1 MSEKSGP
8 SGRNIDLSE
17 SNEYSKLGEEA
28 KSIELPTVIER
39 SDIEPHAIATGETEI
54 VLQRHGKYA
63 RKSEQGELGSL
74 TDVASEKAAA
84 AEYFSKFL
92 EQLPEDERQS
102 VDILFVASDTQYRGA
117 GKRSLETAIVAQEA
131 ATEVLEEQGASGS
144 RILNVTNDLRG
155 DGGPRPM
162 PKMREPQMFTKSPDF
177 VKFLEDNYDADMGL
191 KFWIAFEEDL
201 EKDTREQMG
210 AEGPDEIA
218 DRMGFSVRALARYA
232 QAYHNSN
239 PDRRLVI
246 WADTHYDTISPF
258 VKRDVF
264 GVGKEA
270 QLLVD
275 YGAGITI
282 DIDSEGKAKT
292 ELGGKEYEVPLAK
305 AAS

>member
-1 MSEKSGP
+1 MATEKDTGP
-8 SGRNIDLSE
+8 SGRNVDMSQAEQYAGLE
-17 SNEYSKLGEEA
+17 QDEVKP
-28 KSIELPTVIER
+28 ELPTSIER
-39 SDIEPHAIATGETEI
+39 SDIQPHAIETGETEL

-63 RKSEQGELGSL
+63 RNAEQGEVGSL
-74 TDVASEKAAA
+74 TDYEGEKTAA

-92 EQLPEDERQS
+92 EQLPEDERGS
-102 VDILFVASDTQYRGA
+102 VDVLIVASDTQYKGGGR
-117 GKRSLETAIVAQEA
+117 RSLETAVAAQEA
-131 ATEVLEEQGASGS
+131 AQEVLADVEGT
-144 RILNVTNDLRG
+144 RILNETHDLRG

-177 VKFLEDNYDADMGL
+177 VKFLQESHDPDMGL

-201 EKDTREQMG
+201 EKETREEMG

-218 DRMGFSVRALARYA
+218 DRMNFSVRALARYA
-232 QAYHNSN
+232 EAYHKAN
-239 PDRRLVI
+239 PGRRLII

-264 GVGKEA
+264 NTGKEA

-282 DIDSEGKAKT
+282 DIDKTGKAVT
-292 ELGGKEYEVPLAK
+292 ELGGKEYEVPLEK
-305 AAS
+305 G